1 MELTTIAGIAAGPF
15 LAAVLGWLFTILGRI
30 FSQQWDPGLVPNGA
44 KRVVAPVVGVVLGI
58 MAMYADTIILSPPL
72 QVNLV
77 SWIKYCIAGFSLGV
91 LAIGYNEL
99 SKGNK

>member
-15 LAAVLGWLFTILGRI
+15 LAAFLGWLFTLVAGLLFR
-30 FSQQWDPGLVPNGA
+30 QWDPTLVPNGA
-44 KRVVAPVVGVVLGI
+44 KRVVAPVVGVGLGI
-58 MAMYADTIILSPPL
+58 LAMYADTVLLDPPL
-72 QVNLV
+72 SINIV